1 MENTDI
7 IVLTAVIVVLFLVFI
22 IATVREFAEVG
33 KADYKVEKEGG
44 PRADLMRFIGSVFN
58 DERIDVK
65 KKIRIIDAVKSAMED
80 DNSAEEPEE
89 DINKKKENQ

>member
-7 IVLTAVIVVLFLVFI
+7 IVLTAVVVVLFLVFI
-22 IATVREFAEVG
+22 IATVREFIQIDETVN
-33 KADYKVEKEGG
+33 YSTTVEKG

-65 KKIRIIDAVKSAMED
+65 KKMRIMDAVKNVMED
-80 DNSAEEPEE
+80 TETDDEPK
-89 DINKKKENQ
+89 DLNK